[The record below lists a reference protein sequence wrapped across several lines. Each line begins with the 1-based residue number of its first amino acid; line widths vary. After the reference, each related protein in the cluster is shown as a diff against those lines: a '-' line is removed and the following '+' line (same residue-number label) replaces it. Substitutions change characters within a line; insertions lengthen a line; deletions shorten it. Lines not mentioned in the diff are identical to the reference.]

1 MQSEKY
7 RDYVL
12 WGHAIPEQ
20 VDTFEREQY
29 VASGTVTRSGKL
41 VEASG
46 ILGLTSSGEEAQL
59 IASNGLARGSTAM
72 AECRGH
78 PT

>member
-12 WGHAIPEQ
+12 WGHAILEQ
-20 VDTFEREQY
+20 VDTFERQQY
-29 VASGTVTRSGKL
+29 AASGTVTRGGKL

-46 ILGLTSSGEEAQL
+46 ILGLASSGEEAQL
-59 IASNGLARGSTAM
+59 IGLEWARAWVDSHG
-72 AECRGH
+72 
-78 PT
+78 